1 MDELD
6 DPATRQAEWQRQ
18 QTRVRRMRDFG
29 LLVLA
34 LGVLV
39 LVYVALLVGSG

>member
-1 MDELD
+1 VDEPD
-6 DPATRQAEWQRQ
+6 DVEGRRAAWERQ
-18 QTRVRRMRDFG
+18 QRRVRRGRDLG

-39 LVYVALLVGSG
+39 LVYVARLASGR

>member
-1 MDELD
+1 MDDLE
-6 DPATRQAEWQRQ
+6 ARRAQWRRQ
-18 QTRVRRMRDFG
+18 QTRVRRSRDLG

-39 LVYVALLVGSG
+39 LVYVALLVSGR